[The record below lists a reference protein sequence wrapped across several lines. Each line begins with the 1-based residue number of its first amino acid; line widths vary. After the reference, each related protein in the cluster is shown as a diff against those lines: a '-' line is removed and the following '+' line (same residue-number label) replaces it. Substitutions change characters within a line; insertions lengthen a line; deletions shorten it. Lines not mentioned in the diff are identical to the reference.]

1 MKIRRTQRQLLEAFL
16 NLTRKPH
23 ISYKKITI
31 SDITEA
37 AGFTRRVFFNHFESK
52 DQFLETAVEY
62 MLSDDALYDG
72 SLNTGDTFF
81 LITSHLNDYYQ
92 FCYECAHSMPL
103 SAKLYDLLIGIL
115 TQSMQRELSTG
126 SAGYDSAQKTLL
138 FFVPR
143 VLTTNLISRSFH
155 HAAIADKQEY
165 SLDINLSRRFL
176 DSLSR
181 QKLTLLEAAL
191 SSAGMVL
198 PTREA
203 RKLAELMSALKT
215 LTAKEIFHK
224 ISVKEITDLAG
235 VSRSYFY
242 RHSLTKYSLRNQ
254 VWIHDITAMMKSCM
268 TAAHTLDAT
277 AFREMLS
284 AYYAE
289 NYNLYQSDSIYTERD
304 SVYYSLQRQFR
315 NQMLSFAKISARTL
329 SDRKFAFESISCI
342 LADIVIISIFEPEKD
357 LDELSISQSHDMLFN
372 CAIWDQFT
380 LSDLR

>member
-143 VLTTNLISRSFH
+143 VLTSNLMSRSFH

-165 SLDINLSRRFL
+165 SQDINLSRSFL

-181 QKLTLLEAAL
+181 KKLTLIEAAL

-203 RKLAELMSALKT
+203 RKLAELMSALKS
-215 LTAKEIFHK
+215 LTAKEKFHK

-242 RHSLTKYSLRNQ
+242 RHNLTKYSLRNQ
-254 VWIHDITAMMKSCM
+254 VWIHDIIAMMKSCM
-268 TAAHTLDAT
+268 TAAHTLDAA

-289 NYNLYQSDSIYTERD
+289 NYNLYYSDFIYTERD

-315 NQMLSFAKISARTL
+315 NQMVSFAKISARTL

-342 LADIVIISIFEPEKD
+342 LADIVLISIFEPEKD

>member
-143 VLTTNLISRSFH
+143 VLTSNLMSRSFH

-165 SLDINLSRRFL
+165 SQDINLSRSFL

-181 QKLTLLEAAL
+181 KKLTLIEAAL

-242 RHSLTKYSLRNQ
+242 RHNLTKYSLRNQ
-254 VWIHDITAMMKSCM
+254 VWIHDIIAMMKSCM
-268 TAAHTLDAT
+268 TAAHTLDAA

-289 NYNLYQSDSIYTERD
+289 NYNLYHSDFIYTERD

-315 NQMLSFAKISARTL
+315 NQMVSFAKISARTL

-342 LADIVIISIFEPEKD
+342 LADIVLISIFEPEKD
-357 LDELSISQSHDMLFN
+357 LDELSMSQSHDMLFN